1 MSLQTTERASS
12 ATLLIV
18 DDDQSA
24 RDGLRT
30 IFETAGHRAIAVS
43 DAPAALQLLRRQPCD
58 LVMVDVTLPEVDGLA
73 LCRLVRAQPGLKQ
86 LPVVVF
92 SADDSERRKVE
103 AFDAGADDYIVKPST
118 PGELLSRVNSHLSNA
133 QRESELRGNNR
144 ELGFLVDLGHGLLRT
159 LLPEQVARR
168 VAGAIFEGTNAAQ
181 TACAIRNNGKGLA
194 VCVFDREGSAGSS
207 TLIQQKRLEKWLSSA
222 RSQSAVRITNR
233 KEFLFRDV
241 KHQVEYLAPIGFGE
255 KNSGALVVAFSEL
268 EDCTDVEC

>member
-18 DDDQSA
+18 DDDQAA
-24 RDGLRT
+24 RDGLRS

-73 LCRLVRAQPGLKQ
+73 LCRLVRAQPELKQ

-92 SADDSERRKVE
+92 SADNSESRKIE

-181 TACAIRNNGKGLA
+181 TACAIRNNGRGLGWFA
-194 VCVFDREGSAGSS
+194 QG
-207 TLIQQKRLEKWLSSA
+207 L
-222 RSQSAVRITNR
+222 
-233 KEFLFRDV
+233 
-241 KHQVEYLAPIGFGE
+241 
-255 KNSGALVVAFSEL
+255 
-268 EDCTDVEC
+268 